1 MTMSLSRLNSIKGLS
16 LEVNLIKYVRCI
28 TTTTEIKAALPR
40 PNWNNAISNA
50 EKIVDY
56 PTTSLG
62 LRWLMSDD
70 VANFGEHLH
79 KIEESTHPIVK
90 FTK

>member
-1 MTMSLSRLNSIKGLS
+1 MSLSRLNAVSGLS
-16 LEVNLIKYVRCI
+16 LQRSFICFVRCI
-28 TTTTEIKAALPR
+28 TTSSETKSALPI

-56 PTTSLG
+56 QTTSLG
-62 LRWLMSDD
+62 LRWLMNDD
-70 VANFGEHLH
+70 VANFGEHLQ
-79 KIEESTHPIVK
+79 KIEESSHPIVK